1 VMYIR
6 RAVPESPDWKARAA
20 AAGPRP
26 SIWAVLRGHAWLTV
40 YVVAMMTAFNF
51 FSHGT
56 QDLYPTFLQV
66 QHHLDR
72 AAVSSIAIVYNIGAI
87 IGGLGFGTLSQRIG
101 RRPAIVIAAVL
112 ALPVI
117 PIWAFSATPVALGA
131 GAFLMQICV
140 QGAWGVIPA
149 HLNELS
155 PPEIRGTFPGVT
167 YQLGNLLASANA
179 TIQSGIAGALGGL
192 YSWPLAGVAAIV
204 AVAIALLVG
213 FGEEARHVRMGTEPV
228 ATGGAIAVE

>member
-1 VMYIR
+1 
-6 RAVPESPDWKARAA
+6 
-20 AAGPRP
+20 
-26 SIWAVLRGHAWLTV
+26 
-40 YVVAMMTAFNF
+40 
-51 FSHGT
+51 
-56 QDLYPTFLQV
+56 V

-72 AAVSSIAIVYNIGAI
+72 AAVSSIAIAYNIGAI
-87 IGGLGFGTLSQRIG
+87 LGGIGFGTLSQRIG

-117 PIWAFSATPVALGA
+117 PLWAFSSTPLALGA
-131 GAFLMQICV
+131 GAFLMQVFV

-155 PPEIRGTFPGVT
+155 PPDIRGTFPGVT
-167 YQLGNLLASANA
+167 YQLGNLLAAANA

-213 FGEEARHVRMGTEPV
+213 FGREARHVRMGAEPV
-228 ATGGAIAVE
+228 VSGRTMFAE